1 MAQISR
7 ETVYRLGKLVLINAG
22 VQNTGGILTP
32 LTKNYSYEDIVNALG
47 VVAHDRPVDAV
58 PYLKAVLKGKEK
70 KETVPV
76 AGGQWGMRMENYKKT
91 KFWPIHFGPKPGEEG
106 CQVPQELL

>member
-1 MAQISR
+1 MGQISR

-32 LTKNYSYEDIVNALG
+32 LTKNYSYEDIVNSLG

-70 KETVPV
+70 KQTVPV
-76 AGGQWGMRMENYKKT
+76 EGGQWGMRIRNFKET
-91 KFWPIHFGPKPGEEG
+91 GFWPIHFGPKPGEEG
-106 CQVPQELL
+106 CQAPQE

>member
-1 MAQISR
+1 MAEISR
-7 ETVYRLGKLVLINAG
+7 ETVYRLGKLVLMNAG

-47 VVAHDRPVDAV
+47 VVTHDRPVDAV

-76 AGGQWGMRMENYKKT
+76 AGGQWSSVRRSCGWLAGVRRDRDVRQHNRT
-91 KFWPIHFGPKPGEEG
+91 RW
-106 CQVPQELL
+106 